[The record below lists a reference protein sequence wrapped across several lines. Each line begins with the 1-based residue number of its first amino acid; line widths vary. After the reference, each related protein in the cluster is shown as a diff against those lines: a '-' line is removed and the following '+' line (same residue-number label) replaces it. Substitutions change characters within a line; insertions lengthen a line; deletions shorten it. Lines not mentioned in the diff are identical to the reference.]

1 MQLQTIAFFNW
12 LYPYGGAETVTH
24 NLASFFHKQ
33 GYRIILYIEKLNR
46 ELLCDEERAI
56 FQFRELPAGPDPK
69 KPANVDFLCRSL
81 QEESVDCII
90 VQGIDAIPFAEIKR
104 RTRCRMIFCLHN
116 IPFWEEYAW
125 RELKSTEIP
134 NPTFLRRLEFLFL
147 RRPLDRITRKRLH
160 RTEKMYA
167 GMMPHLDRMLLLC
180 DQYKEDFMQALK
192 ASGHPGSDA
201 PASKYGAILNPLRP
215 AAAAP
220 VSPKEKIVLYT
231 HGSIAC

>member
-1 MQLQTIAFFNW
+1 MLFQGEKSNFGQKYTTMQLQTIAFFNW

-134 NPTFLRRLEFLFL
+134 NPLMVF
-147 RRPLDRITRKRLH
+147 
-160 RTEKMYA
+160 A
-167 GMMPHLDRMLLLC
+167 
-180 DQYKEDFMQALK
+180 
-192 ASGHPGSDA
+192 
-201 PASKYGAILNPLRP
+201 
-215 AAAAP
+215 
-220 VSPKEKIVLYT
+220 
-231 HGSIAC
+231 